1 MVDIVGIFPDL
12 SFAKKRNDLKMS
24 LKADQDNR
32 SGGCNSFLSPTYK
45 LVFGIVFKRVL
56 WVCLS

>member
-32 SGGCNSFLSPTYK
+32 SGGCNSFLSPT
-45 LVFGIVFKRVL
+45 
-56 WVCLS
+56 S